1 MKLKLNETLEQSL
14 DRLIHRTKQPSF
26 DNNKGL
32 IKIQQNILLDSI
44 DFLKI
49 LIESEDKSLKKS
61 KGKPSSTQVSNKK
74 TR

>member
-14 DRLIHRTKQPSF
+14 DKLIHRTKQPSF

-32 IKIQQNILLDSI
+32 TKIQQNILLDSI

-49 LIESEDKSLKKS
+49 LLEEDKSLKKS